1 MGELIRLESLLPD
14 YYDDVIDMHQLTKAE
29 QPQLDDLHAKIELSQ
44 ARLFVAA
51 ADSDG
56 LGVFENMIGIVTTSG
71 STVESRRKVI
81 MSRLLD
87 RKPYT
92 ITYLKSVL
100 STLGGPASVSLDAA
114 NYELQVE
121 VSLDQPNQTDELD
134 RILTETVPVNMTV
147 KSHNSIYA
155 DASGPAFFV
164 GGVAAIDTVTLTND
178 WRSDASLNAEAHGGA
193 AISFLERQQLTNDW
207 QENQSITAAA
217 NGVAYATTTDTV
229 TLTNDW
235 RTDETSQA
243 SADGVAYATTV
254 DTVKLTNDWHDSMQ
268 STATAVP
275 GEVLSGLTT
284 ITVKSE

>member
-1 MGELIRLESLLPD
+1 MGELIRLDSLLPD

-29 QPQLDDLHAKIELSQ
+29 QPQLDDLHASIELSQ
-44 ARLFVAA
+44 ARLFVAT

-56 LGVFENMIGIVTTSG
+56 LSVFENMLNIVTTSG

-92 ITYLKSVL
+92 ITYLRSIL
-100 STLGGPASVSLDAA
+100 STLGGPATVAQDAT

-134 RILTETVPVNMTV
+134 RILTETVPANMTV

-164 GGVAAIDTVTLTND
+164 GGIAVVDTVTLTND
-178 WRSDASLNAEAHGGA
+178 WRGNSSLNAVAHGGA
-193 AISFLERQQLTNDW
+193 SISYLEQQQLTNDW
-207 QENQSITAAA
+207 QQVQSVTSSA
-217 NGVAYATTTDTV
+217 NGVAYGTATDTV

-235 RTDETSQA
+235 RDFEQ
-243 SADGVAYATTV
+243 V
-254 DTVKLTNDWHDSMQ
+254 
-268 STATAVP
+268 TATAVP